1 MRVIEY
7 RSPDRTSLIAALEDW
22 RFVEASAQGG
32 VTDGQTWTPPVR
44 TFWSMLERAS
54 EYALA
59 PPGRASNALSGRC
72 IWTSTL
78 RRDWMR

>member
-1 MRVIEY
+1 M
-7 RSPDRTSLIAALEDW
+7 
-22 RFVEASAQGG
+22 
-32 VTDGQTWTPPVR
+32 TDGKTWTPPVR

-54 EYALA
+54 EYALV
-59 PPGRASNALSGRC
+59 PPGGRQTPSSGRC